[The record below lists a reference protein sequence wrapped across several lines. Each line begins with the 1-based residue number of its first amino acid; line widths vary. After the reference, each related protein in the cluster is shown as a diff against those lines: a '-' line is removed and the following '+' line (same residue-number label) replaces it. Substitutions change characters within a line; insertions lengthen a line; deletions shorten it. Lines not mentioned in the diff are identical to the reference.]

1 MEEPSAGRLFGST
14 RSRYYRRMI
23 DQPNI
28 AADAEI
34 ELETAARILGLFMP
48 LLLRRLDDG
57 RLRPRLED
65 GRHLVRRED
74 VLKLKALEEAQI
86 SPLRELAE
94 MDEIDYQPEPR
105 F

>member
-1 MEEPSAGRLFGST
+1 
-14 RSRYYRRMI
+14 MI

-34 ELETAARILGLFMP
+34 ELETAARILGLSMP

-57 RLRPRLED
+57 RLRQRLRTAAIWSGE
-65 GRHLVRRED
+65 RT
-74 VLKLKALEEAQI
+74 
-86 SPLRELAE
+86 
-94 MDEIDYQPEPR
+94 

>member
-1 MEEPSAGRLFGST
+1 
-14 RSRYYRRMI
+14 MI

-34 ELETAARILGLFMP
+34 ELEAAARILGLSMP

-57 RLRPRLED
+57 RLRQRLAD

-86 SPLRELAE
+86 RSLRELAE